1 MRPAP
6 LLSMQGIEKAYG
18 AVRANQG
25 VNFDV
30 PDGRI
35 VGLLGENG
43 SGKSTLMKILFG
55 MIRPDSGAML
65 WRGQEYAPRSPAD
78 ALRAGIGMI
87 HQHFTLAEGMTVAEN
102 VALGW
107 PGAGRWW
114 LRRGHVADQ
123 VRTGSAAYGLS
134 LEPDSRVA
142 DLSLGARQR
151 VEILKALLR
160 GARLLVLDEPTS
172 VLGPAEV
179 AGLLQVMRRLQAGG
193 CSVVLISHKLHEVAA
208 VCDEVVVLRDGRT
221 AARLPRVDATPARLA
236 ALLSAAGPAL
246 PIPAAATPGPVR
258 LRLDGVGLRGRL
270 DSICLDMRAG
280 EVLGLAGTDGNGQQ
294 ELAEVAAGLRRPDAG
309 SVALDGAD
317 VTAWSARRRM
327 RAGVAYVPAD
337 RRGESLVP
345 GMTLAENLAMRDLQT
360 PGFSRWGVLRTAAA
374 AARARAA
381 IARFGIRAP
390 GPGVRVG
397 GLSGGNQQKVA
408 LARELTRRPG
418 VLLLV
423 QPTWGLDPGAAAAV
437 RAEVLTLR
445 SAGATVLWASTETE
459 ELLEVADRIAV
470 MASGRLAA
478 VLPRAEASPE
488 RLALLIAGPAPACAA

>member
-25 VNFDV
+25 VDFDV
-30 PDGRI
+30 PEGRI

-43 SGKSTLMKILFG
+43 SGKSTLMRVLFG
-55 MIRPDSGAML
+55 MVRPDSGAML

-87 HQHFTLAEGMTVAEN
+87 HQHFSLAEGMTVAEN

-107 PGAGRWW
+107 SGAGRWW
-114 LRRGHVADQ
+114 LRRGRLADQ
-123 VRTGSAAYGLS
+123 VRTGSAAYGLA
-134 LEPDSRVA
+134 LEPGSRVA
-142 DLSLGARQR
+142 DLPLGARQR

-179 AGLLQVMRRLQAGG
+179 AGLLDVLRRLQAGG

-221 AARLPRVDATPARLA
+221 AARLPRIDATPARLA
-236 ALLSAAGPAL
+236 ALLSAGPAP
-246 PIPAAATPGPVR
+246 PIPAPATPGPVR
-258 LRLDGVGLRGRL
+258 LRLDGIGLRGRL
-270 DSICLDMRAG
+270 DSVSLDLRAG

-294 ELAEVAAGLRRPDAG
+294 EVAEAAAGLCRPDAG
-309 SVALDGAD
+309 RVALDGAD
-317 VTAWSARRRM
+317 ATGWSARRRM

-345 GMTLAENLAMRDLQT
+345 GMTVAENLVMRDLRT

-374 AARARAA
+374 AAGARAA

-437 RAEVLTLR
+437 RAEVLALR
-445 SAGATVLWASTETE
+445 NAGAAVLWASTETE

-470 MASGRLAA
+470 MVAGRVAA
-478 VLPRAEASPE
+478 VLPRAEASAE

>member
-25 VNFDV
+25 VDLDV

-55 MIRPDSGAML
+55 MVRPDSGAML

-246 PIPAAATPGPVR
+246 PIPAAAMPGPVR
-258 LRLDGVGLRGRL
+258 LRLDGVGLRGQL
-270 DSICLDMRAG
+270 DSVSLDLRAG

-309 SVALDGAD
+309 CVALDGAD
-317 VTAWSARRRM
+317 ATAWSARRRM

-381 IARFGIRAP
+381 IVRFGIRAP
-390 GPGVRVG
+390 GPGMRVG

-408 LARELTRRPG
+408 LARELTRQPG

-437 RAEVLTLR
+437 RAEVLALC
-445 SAGATVLWASTETE
+445 SAGAAVLWASTETE
-459 ELLEVADRIAV
+459 ELLQVADRIAV
-470 MASGRLAA
+470 MVSGRLAA

-488 RLALLIAGPAPACAA
+488 RLALLIAVPAPACAA

>member
-1 MRPAP
+1 MHLAP

-18 AVRANQG
+18 AVRANRG
-25 VNFDV
+25 VDFEV
-30 PDGRI
+30 PEGRI

-55 MIRPDSGAML
+55 LVRPDGGAML
-65 WRGQEYAPRSPAD
+65 WRGREYAPRSPAD
-78 ALRAGIGMI
+78 ALGAGIGMI

-107 PGAGRWW
+107 TDAGRWW
-114 LRRGHVADQ
+114 LRRRHVAEQ
-123 VRTGSAAYGLS
+123 VRTGSAAYGLA
-134 LEPDSRVA
+134 LEPDRRVS
-142 DLSLGARQR
+142 DLPLGARQR

-172 VLGPAEV
+172 VLGPAEA
-179 AGLLQVMRRLQAGG
+179 AGLLRVLRRLQAGG

-221 AARLPRVDATPARLA
+221 AARLPQAEATPARLA
-236 ALLSAAGPAL
+236 ALLSAGGPPRSVAS
-246 PIPAAATPGPVR
+246 PATPGPER
-258 LRLDGVGLRGRL
+258 LLLDGICLRGRL
-270 DSICLDMRAG
+270 DNVSVKLRAG

-294 ELAEVAAGLRRPDAG
+294 ELAEAGAGLRRPDAG
-309 SVALDGAD
+309 RVVLDGAD
-317 VTAWSARRRM
+317 VTGWPARRRM
-327 RAGVAYVPAD
+327 QAGVAYVPAD

-345 GMTLAENLAMRDLQT
+345 GMTVAENLAMRDLRA
-360 PGFSRWGVLRTAAA
+360 PGFSRWGVLRAA
-374 AARARAA
+374 AARAAGQAA
-381 IARFGIRAP
+381 IARFNIRAA
-390 GPGVRVG
+390 GPGARVG

-408 LARELTRRPG
+408 LARELTRQPG

-437 RAEVLTLR
+437 RAEVLALR
-445 SAGATVLWASTETE
+445 GAGGAVLWASTETE

-470 MASGRLAA
+470 MAAGRLVA
-478 VLPRAEASPE
+478 VLPRAEASAA